1 MVRVK
6 RAAEMMI
13 GVRVGRLL
21 GEAVAVHAGDDGVH
35 AGDGGL
41 QTHERDPLTRFNL
54 HVVYTFARPPWSIYS
69 LDRKLPIVYT
79 LGMAARKRDEAEH
92 QLHIKITR
100 AQWERLQKLAASLGL
115 TPSAYVRQHIA
126 TTTAK

>member
-13 GVRVGRLL
+13 GVRVDGLL
-21 GEAVAVHAGDDGVH
+21 GEAVAMHAGDDGIH
-35 AGDGGL
+35 SGDGGL
-41 QTHERDPLTRFNL
+41 QAHERDPLTQLNL
-54 HVVYTFARPPWSIYS
+54 HVVYTFARPPRSIYS

-79 LGMAARKRDEAEH
+79 LGMAARKHEAEH

-126 TTTAK
+126 TATAK